1 MLVVTANWALADGTL
16 VAPPRRGQQEFLE
29 AVHRAALRSGF
40 RRDGRYEPVEGIDVV
55 LAGDTF
61 DGLTSSVWNGAVRPW
76 HEGTR
81 AAGMAAGVLLAAAVR
96 GRRLLAGLADWAR
109 DGLTVPAA
117 DRLGRPAAD
126 RRRRVPVRVTILP
139 GDRDPWVAAAAARLA
154 RRGVSVAAA
163 WEGAGVSVC
172 HGAELDPLWSV
183 AEPGRPTLGAS
194 LAVDLVARFG
204 NVMRGRP
211 DLWPACRPLVARLAT
226 ARPADMPGI
235 VGDWLSSL
243 ERGTVVVRDAWRTA
257 VAAWRRQARLAEPAC
272 DASFDSI
279 DAVAAWMDGLH
290 SAVDDGARNAP
301 DIAALLDSRP
311 PVGAAAGT
319 VVFGHWSG
327 TVDGATICR
336 PGWAI
341 EAEVA
346 AGVTVAGVT
355 PAGRHRGAAHA
366 VFPDPQRPELR
377 WPLLPGDASAPRSWP
392 VAGAQRIVEA
402 A

>member
-1 MLVVTANWALADGTL
+1 
-16 VAPPRRGQQEFLE
+16 
-29 AVHRAALRSGF
+29 
-40 RRDGRYEPVEGIDVV
+40 
-55 LAGDTF
+55 
-61 DGLTSSVWNGAVRPW
+61 
-76 HEGTR
+76 
-81 AAGMAAGVLLAAAVR
+81 
-96 GRRLLAGLADWAR
+96 
-109 DGLTVPAA
+109 
-117 DRLGRPAAD
+117 
-126 RRRRVPVRVTILP
+126 
-139 GDRDPWVAAAAARLA
+139 
-154 RRGVSVAAA
+154 
-163 WEGAGVSVC
+163 
-172 HGAELDPLWSV
+172 
-183 AEPGRPTLGAS
+183 
-194 LAVDLVARFG
+194 
-204 NVMRGRP
+204 
-211 DLWPACRPLVARLAT
+211 
-226 ARPADMPGI
+226 MPGI

-243 ERGTVVVRDAWRTA
+243 ERGTVVVRDAWRMA

>member
-1 MLVVTANWALADGTL
+1 
-16 VAPPRRGQQEFLE
+16 
-29 AVHRAALRSGF
+29 
-40 RRDGRYEPVEGIDVV
+40 
-55 LAGDTF
+55 
-61 DGLTSSVWNGAVRPW
+61 
-76 HEGTR
+76 
-81 AAGMAAGVLLAAAVR
+81 
-96 GRRLLAGLADWAR
+96 
-109 DGLTVPAA
+109 
-117 DRLGRPAAD
+117 
-126 RRRRVPVRVTILP
+126 
-139 GDRDPWVAAAAARLA
+139 
-154 RRGVSVAAA
+154 
-163 WEGAGVSVC
+163 
-172 HGAELDPLWSV
+172 
-183 AEPGRPTLGAS
+183 
-194 LAVDLVARFG
+194 
-204 NVMRGRP
+204 
-211 DLWPACRPLVARLAT
+211 
-226 ARPADMPGI
+226 
-235 VGDWLSSL
+235 
-243 ERGTVVVRDAWRTA
+243 
-257 VAAWRRQARLAEPAC
+257 
-272 DASFDSI
+272 
-279 DAVAAWMDGLH
+279 MDGLH